1 MGCACV
7 HNSIGDQKCLS
18 ICQIDK
24 TKKNKENFPYNQTK
38 NSNNNSNNQYRLRST
53 DNNNIDNNSFE
64 MRILQEI
71 NFVRVN
77 PKLYAEKIIEMLK
90 YVKREGEFEYFHP
103 KGNKRILLENG
114 TEIFDQTVKFLNKM
128 TPVKALSWN
137 KEIQVEFNNS
147 LNLIDKHTTTILSNE
162 LIGRIILEKRLKIVE
177 KYKNC
182 YFNIDIFSDPII
194 SVLFQVTDETFKQ
207 ERRNA
212 LLNKDFSFFA
222 VNYVQDSKNKFM
234 SISSFA

>member
-1 MGCACV
+1 MGCAYV
-7 HNSIGDQKCLS
+7 QNSIGDQKCLS
-18 ICQIDK
+18 ICHLD
-24 TKKNKENFPYNQTK
+24 KNKANEENFNCYQTK
-38 NSNNNSNNQYRLRST
+38 NTVNNSNNQYLFRST
-53 DNNNIDNNSFE
+53 DNNHIDNNSFE

-90 YVKREGEFEYFHP
+90 YVKREGECEYFQT

-128 TPVKALSWN
+128 NPVKALSWN
-137 KEIQVEFNNS
+137 KEIQVEFNSS
-147 LNLIDKHTTTILSNE
+147 LNLIDKHTTNILSNE

-182 YFNIDIFSDPII
+182 YFNYWYI
-194 SVLFQVTDETFKQ
+194 
-207 ERRNA
+207 
-212 LLNKDFSFFA
+212 
-222 VNYVQDSKNKFM
+222 
-234 SISSFA
+234 